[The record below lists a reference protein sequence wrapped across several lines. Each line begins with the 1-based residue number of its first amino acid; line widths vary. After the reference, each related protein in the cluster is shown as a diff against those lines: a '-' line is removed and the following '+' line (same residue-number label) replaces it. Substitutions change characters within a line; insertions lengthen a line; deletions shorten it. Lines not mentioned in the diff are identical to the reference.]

1 MEKKK
6 EERKRS
12 RSWCNDTRTHTH
24 TSLPNITFLLP
35 HPLLAVPRSFALIII
50 VFTPSFAIGFHRHPR
65 QERSKYDNMQNFF
78 KQTILWWES
87 KQIDSKNH
95 ARKAKQTLFFSP
107 LRFQL
112 LMKETTTNRLFLSL
126 FSSLTDLVA
135 FALYQWSVS
144 SIFFEIDGEHLL
156 NDKKKTKPFWYH
168 WTTVMFLFFLLPNRI
183 FLVHTWRTIDQFGIA
198 KKGKQ
203 TLFD

>member
-95 ARKAKQTLFFSP
+95 ATKAKQTFFFSSSFSIADERDNNEQIILVIILIIDRSRRFRALSMIRIVDL
-107 LRFQL
+107 LRNWRRTSAQRQEEDKTL
-112 LMKETTTNRLFLSL
+112 L
-126 FSSLTDLVA
+126 
-135 FALYQWSVS
+135 
-144 SIFFEIDGEHLL
+144 IPL
-156 NDKKKTKPFWYH
+156 NDRHVSILSP
-168 WTTVMFLFFLLPNRI
+168 P
-183 FLVHTWRTIDQFGIA
+183 
-198 KKGKQ
+198 
-203 TLFD
+203 

>member
-95 ARKAKQTLFFSP
+95 ARKQNKLFF
-107 LRFQL
+107 FL
-112 LMKETTTNRLFLSL
+112 LFVFNCWWKRQQRTDYSCHYSHHWQISSLSRSINDPYRRSSSKLTANICSTTRRRQNPFDTIERPSCFYS
-126 FSSLTDLVA
+126 FSSL
-135 FALYQWSVS
+135 
-144 SIFFEIDGEHLL
+144 IGFF
-156 NDKKKTKPFWYH
+156 
-168 WTTVMFLFFLLPNRI
+168 
-183 FLVHTWRTIDQFGIA
+183 
-198 KKGKQ
+198 
-203 TLFD
+203 